1 MVGKSLSRGRFDL
14 RLLFAILLMLA
25 TTATAVAERRVAL
38 VIAEDDYRL
47 VRPLANP
54 VNDGE
59 AMEAALKKL
68 GFEVVL
74 ETNRDLRRMRR
85 ALDDFREDAKGA
97 DVALV
102 YFSGHGF
109 EISGDNRLLPVDA
122 DASSL
127 DQLEKTSLPL
137 EEVRDAVAA
146 TAKVG
151 LIVLDA
157 CRSDPFTGGS
167 GDGRGA
173 TSLIKDLVDKI
184 KPGLGRVG
192 KAENILFAFS
202 AAPGETAADGTG
214 ANSPFT
220 VALTKYLGTDG
231 LEIRS
236 VLTLVQQ
243 EVYDLSRGKQLP
255 YVESGLP
262 KLFFASAAKEQLPE
276 RERLLLAMADVTPE
290 MRGAVERV
298 ASDADMPLAPLYG
311 ALISSDTSH
320 LSGESLDAKLR
331 EAADAFVKVRGEMK
345 TLAADDPQVTELRRQ
360 AEEQL
365 ALGAFDGARVILA
378 KAADVDNVS
387 RQALKANFVSRTL
400 SEAATRFLSGGAA
413 RATLDY
419 ATAIKDYET
428 VLALYGEA
436 GQTSLSLE
444 QADRQ
449 SRTLEELGILYT
461 TIGKTDAAG
470 RAFAALVANLEQRAR
485 QETDPS
491 VKRDLAIGHIKF
503 ANIKMAQGDLPASLQ
518 NYEAARD
525 MLQGLTTNV
534 PDKKDWLGDL
544 AMAHD
549 KIGNV
554 LATQGDVGAA
564 AQAYRQ
570 SLSIKQQLAD
580 AEPNSVYLLRD
591 LTITYDEIGGLART
605 AGQLDGAQTAFEE
618 SLRIRLALAQNNPDD
633 PRHQRAVSV
642 SYTRIGDVL
651 RERGDA
657 GGALDAYNKSQII
670 AEALVRRDS
679 NDTDLK
685 RDLSVGYA
693 KIGNAY
699 GDQKDWPLAL
709 EAYQQAL
716 ATARDLAASDPG
728 NTDWQ
733 RDLSVCLE
741 KIAGVFDAQG
751 DIAGALQNYQDSLV
765 IADRLANLD
774 PGNSDWQRDLSITFE
789 EIGLLE
795 TKQRHYEGSKKAFE
809 ASLAIRQRLALSD
822 PDNAIWQFD
831 LVQAYINYAYVAKN
845 PKAVLSQ
852 ALDLTL
858 ELDRTG
864 KLAPRDKPTIK
875 YLRGL
880 LAKLKAAKK

>member
-1 MVGKSLSRGRFDL
+1 
-14 RLLFAILLMLA
+14 MLA

-59 AMEAALKKL
+59 VMEVALKKL
-68 GFEVVL
+68 GFEVVV

-85 ALDDFREDAKGA
+85 ALDDFREDAMGA

-102 YFSGHGF
+102 YFSGHGV

-220 VALTKYLGTDG
+220 AALIKYLGTDG

-461 TIGKTDAAG
+461 TVGNTDAAS

-525 MLQGLTTNV
+525 MLQGLTTDV

-544 AMAHD
+544 AMAND

-564 AQAYRQ
+564 AQAYQQ

-657 GGALDAYNKSQII
+657 AGALDAYNKSQII

-741 KIAGVFDAQG
+741 KIAGVFDAEG
-751 DIAGALQNYQDSLV
+751 NIAGALQNYQDSLV
-765 IADRLANLD
+765 IANRLANLD

>member
-1 MVGKSLSRGRFDL
+1 
-14 RLLFAILLMLA
+14 MLA

-47 VRPLANP
+47 VRPLSNP

-59 AMEAALKKL
+59 AIEAALKKL

-102 YFSGHGF
+102 YFSGHGV

-157 CRSDPFTGGS
+157 CRSDPFTDGN

-220 VALTKYLGTDG
+220 AALTKYLGTDG

-320 LSGESLDAKLR
+320 LSGESLNAKLR

-345 TLAADDPQVTELRRQ
+345 TLAADDPKVTELRRQ

-428 VLALYGEA
+428 VLSLYGEA

-461 TIGKTDAAG
+461 TVGNTDAAG

-518 NYEAARD
+518 NYEAARG
-525 MLQGLTTNV
+525 MLQGLTTDV

-564 AQAYRQ
+564 AQAYQQ

-618 SLRIRLALAQNNPDD
+618 SLRIRLALAQNNPDA

-657 GGALDAYNKSQII
+657 AGALDAYNKSQII

-741 KIAGVFDAQG
+741 KIAGVFDAEG
-751 DIAGALQNYQDSLV
+751 NIAGALQNYQDSLV
-765 IADRLANLD
+765 IANRLANLD

-852 ALDLTL
+852 ALDLL

>member
-1 MVGKSLSRGRFDL
+1 M
-14 RLLFAILLMLA
+14 RLLFALLLMLA
-25 TTATAVAERRVAL
+25 TTAAAVAERRVAL
-38 VIAEDDYRL
+38 VIADNDYRL

-54 VNDGE
+54 VNDGA
-59 AMEAALKKL
+59 AMEAALKTL

-102 YFSGHGF
+102 YFSGHGV

-137 EEVRDAVAA
+137 EEVRDAMAA

-173 TSLIKDLVDKI
+173 TSLIKGLVDKI

-220 VALTKYLGTDG
+220 AALTKYLGTDG

-428 VLALYGEA
+428 VLSLYGEA

-461 TIGKTDAAG
+461 TVGNTDAAG

-525 MLQGLTTNV
+525 MLQGLTANV

-564 AQAYRQ
+564 AQAYQQ

-657 GGALDAYNKSQII
+657 AGALDAYNKSQII

-751 DIAGALQNYQDSLV
+751 NIAGALQNYQDSLV
-765 IADRLANLD
+765 IANRLAKLD

-864 KLAPRDKPTIK
+864 KLAPRDKSTIK

>member
-1 MVGKSLSRGRFDL
+1 MVGKGLSRGRFDL
-14 RLLFAILLMLA
+14 RLLFALLLMIA
-25 TTATAVAERRVAL
+25 TTATAAAERRVAL
-38 VIAEDDYRL
+38 VMAEDDYRL

-54 VNDGE
+54 IHDGE
-59 AMEAALKKL
+59 AMQSALKKL

-74 ETNRDLRRMRR
+74 ETDRDLRRMRR

-102 YFSGHGF
+102 YFSGHGV

-127 DQLEKTSLPL
+127 DQLDKTSLPL
-137 EEVRDAVAA
+137 EEVRAAVAA

-157 CRSDPFTGGS
+157 CRSDPFSGNGGE
-167 GDGRGA
+167 GRGA
-173 TSLIKDLVDKI
+173 TSLAKDVADKV

-192 KAENILFAFS
+192 RAENILFAFS

-214 ANSPFT
+214 QNSPFT
-220 VALTKYLGTDG
+220 TALTKYLGTDG

-262 KLFFASAAKEQLPE
+262 KLFFAAAAKEQLPE

-290 MRGAVERV
+290 MRGEVEQI

-311 ALISSDTSH
+311 ALISADTSH
-320 LSGESLDAKLR
+320 LSADSLNARLR
-331 EAADAFVKVRGEMK
+331 EAADAFVKVRSEMK
-345 TLAADDPQVTELRRQ
+345 TLASDDPQVTELRRQ

-365 ALGAFDGARVILA
+365 SLGVFDGARALLA
-378 KAADVDNVS
+378 KAADIDNVS
-387 RQALKANFVSRTL
+387 RQALKVNFVSRTL

-413 RATLDY
+413 RADLDY
-419 ATAIKDYET
+419 TTAISDYES

-436 GQTSLSLE
+436 GQTSLNLE

-461 TIGKTDAAG
+461 TVGNVEAAG
-470 RAFAALVANLEQRAR
+470 RAFTALLANLEQRSR

-491 VKRDLAIGHIKF
+491 VKRDLAIAHIKL
-503 ANIKMAQGDLPASLQ
+503 ANTEMAQGDLPTSLE

-525 MLQGLTTNV
+525 MLQNLTASV

-544 AMAHD
+544 AMAND

-564 AQAYRQ
+564 AQAYQQ
-570 SLSIKQQLAD
+570 SLSIKQRLAD
-580 AEPNSVYLLRD
+580 AEPNSAYLLRD
-591 LTITYDEIGGLART
+591 LTITYDEIGDLART

-618 SLRIRLALAQNNPDD
+618 SLRIRLVLAENKPDD
-633 PRHQRAVSV
+633 PERQRAVSV
-642 SYTRIGDVL
+642 SHDRIGDLL
-651 RERGDA
+651 RQRGDA
-657 GGALDAYNKSQII
+657 AAALVAYTKSQAI
-670 AEALVRRDS
+670 AEEMVRRDP

-685 RDLSVGYA
+685 RDLSISYA
-693 KIGNAY
+693 KIGNALN
-699 GDQKDWPLAL
+699 DQENWPAALAS
-709 EAYQQAL
+709 YQQAL
-716 ATARDLAASDPG
+716 AVARDLAADDPG
-728 NTDWQ
+728 NTEWQ

-741 KIAGVFDAQG
+741 KVAGVLDAQG
-751 DIAGALQNYQDSLV
+751 DVSGALQNYQDSLA
-765 IADRLANLD
+765 IADRLAKLD
-774 PGNSDWQRDLSITFE
+774 PANSDWQRDLSITLS
-789 EIGLLE
+789 EIGMLE
-795 TKQRHYEGSKKAFE
+795 TKQRHFEGSKKAFE
-809 ASLAIRQRLALSD
+809 ASLGIRQKLAQSD
-822 PDNAIWQFD
+822 PNNAIWQFD
-831 LVQAYINYAYVAKN
+831 LVQAYINYAYVAKD
-845 PKAVLSQ
+845 PKAVLTK
-852 ALDLTL
+852 ALNLTL

-864 KLAPRDKPTIK
+864 RLAPRDKPTIK
-875 YLRGL
+875 YLRNL
-880 LAKLKAAKK
+880 LAKFGVRKK

>member
-1 MVGKSLSRGRFDL
+1 M
-14 RLLFAILLMLA
+14 RLLFALLLMLA

-59 AMEAALKKL
+59 VMEVALKKL
-68 GFEVVL
+68 GFEVVV

-85 ALDDFREDAKGA
+85 ALDDFREDAMGA

-102 YFSGHGF
+102 YFSGHGV

-157 CRSDPFTGGS
+157 CRSDPFTGGN

-220 VALTKYLGTDG
+220 AALIKYLGTDG

-461 TIGKTDAAG
+461 TVGNTDAAG

-525 MLQGLTTNV
+525 MLQGLTTDV

-564 AQAYRQ
+564 AQAYQQ

-657 GGALDAYNKSQII
+657 AGALDAYNKSQII

-765 IADRLANLD
+765 IADRLAKLD

>member
-1 MVGKSLSRGRFDL
+1 M
-14 RLLFAILLMLA
+14 RLLFALLLMLA
-25 TTATAVAERRVAL
+25 TTATAVAERRMAL
-38 VIAEDDYRL
+38 VIADNDYRL
-47 VRPLANP
+47 VRKLANP

-59 AMEAALKKL
+59 AMEAALKTL

-85 ALDDFREDAKGA
+85 ALDDFREDAMGA

-102 YFSGHGF
+102 YFSGHGV

-157 CRSDPFTGGS
+157 CRSDPFTGGN

-220 VALTKYLGTDG
+220 AALIKYLGTDG

-400 SEAATRFLSGGAA
+400 SEAATLFLSGGAA

-428 VLALYGEA
+428 VLSLYGEA

-461 TIGKTDAAG
+461 TAGNTDAAG

-534 PDKKDWLGDL
+534 PDKKDLLGDL

-564 AQAYRQ
+564 AQAYQQ

-657 GGALDAYNKSQII
+657 AGALDAYNKSQII

-765 IADRLANLD
+765 IADRLAKLD

-809 ASLAIRQRLALSD
+809 ASLTIRQRLALSD

>member
-1 MVGKSLSRGRFDL
+1 M
-14 RLLFAILLMLA
+14 RLLFALLLMLA

-59 AMEAALKKL
+59 VMEVALKKL
-68 GFEVVL
+68 GFEVVV

-85 ALDDFREDAKGA
+85 ALDDFREDAMGA

-102 YFSGHGF
+102 YFSGHGV

-157 CRSDPFTGGS
+157 CRSDPFTGGN

-202 AAPGETAADGTG
+202 AAPGEAAADGTG

-220 VALTKYLGTDG
+220 AALIKYLGTDG

-461 TIGKTDAAG
+461 TVGNTDAAG

-525 MLQGLTTNV
+525 MLQGLTTDV

-544 AMAHD
+544 AMAND

-554 LATQGDVGAA
+554 LATQGDLGAA
-564 AQAYRQ
+564 AQAYQQ

-657 GGALDAYNKSQII
+657 AGALDAYNKSQII

-685 RDLSVGYA
+685 RDLSVGHA

-765 IADRLANLD
+765 IADRLAKLD

>member
-1 MVGKSLSRGRFDL
+1 M
-14 RLLFAILLMLA
+14 RLLFALLLTIA
-25 TTATAVAERRVAL
+25 TTATALAERRVAL
-38 VIAEDDYRL
+38 VMAEDDYRL

-54 VNDGE
+54 IHDGE

-68 GFEVVL
+68 GFEVIL

-102 YFSGHGF
+102 YFSGHGV

-127 DQLEKTSLPL
+127 DQLNKTSLPL

-157 CRSDPFTGGS
+157 CRSDPFSASS
-167 GDGRGA
+167 GEGRGA
-173 TSLIKDLVDKI
+173 TSLAKDVSDKV

-192 KAENILFAFS
+192 RAENILFAFS

-214 ANSPFT
+214 ENSPFT
-220 VALTKYLGTDG
+220 AALAKYLGTDG

-262 KLFFASAAKEQLPE
+262 KLFFAAAAKEQLPE

-290 MRGAVERV
+290 MRGEVEQI

-311 ALISSDTSH
+311 ALLSADTGH
-320 LSGESLDAKLR
+320 LSADSLNARLR

-345 TLAADDPQVTELRRQ
+345 TLASDDPQVAELRRR

-365 ALGAFDGARVILA
+365 SLGAFDGARALLA
-378 KAADVDNVS
+378 KAADIDNAS
-387 RQALKANFVSRTL
+387 RQALKGNFVSRTL
-400 SEAATRFLSGGAA
+400 SEAATLYLSGGAA
-413 RATLDY
+413 RADLDY
-419 ATAIKDYET
+419 GTAIKDYET
-428 VLALYGEA
+428 VLSLYGEA
-436 GQTSLSLE
+436 GQTSFTLE

-461 TIGKTDAAG
+461 TVGNVEAAG
-470 RAFAALVANLEQRAR
+470 RAFTALLANLEQRSR

-491 VKRDLAIGHIKF
+491 VKRDLAISHIKL
-503 ANIKMAQGDLPASLQ
+503 ANIKMAQGDLPTSLEH
-518 NYEAARD
+518 YESARD
-525 MLQGLTTNV
+525 MLQDLTASA
-534 PDKKDWLGDL
+534 PDDKGWLGDL
-544 AMAHD
+544 AMAND

-564 AQAYRQ
+564 AKAYQQ
-570 SLSIKQQLAD
+570 SLSIKRQLAD
-580 AEPNSVYLLRD
+580 AEPNSASLLRD
-591 LTITYDEIGGLART
+591 LTITYDEIGDLART
-605 AGQLDGAQTAFEE
+605 AGQLDGARTAFEE
-618 SLRIRLALAQNNPDD
+618 SLRIRLVLAENKPDD
-633 PRHQRAVSV
+633 PERQRAVSV
-642 SYTRIGDVL
+642 SHERIGDLL

-657 GGALDAYNKSQII
+657 AGALVAYDKSQAI
-670 AEALVRRDS
+670 AEELVRRDP

-685 RDLSVGYA
+685 RDLSISYA
-693 KIGNAY
+693 KIGNALN
-699 GDQKDWPLAL
+699 DQENWPAALAS
-709 EAYQQAL
+709 YRQAL
-716 ATARDLAASDPG
+716 AVARELAADDPG

-741 KIAGVFDAQG
+741 KVAGVLEAQG
-751 DIAGALQNYQDSLV
+751 DVGGALQNYQDSLAIV
-765 IADRLANLD
+765 DRLAKLD
-774 PGNSDWQRDLSITFE
+774 PGNSDWQRDLSITLS
-789 EIGLLE
+789 EIGMLE
-795 TKQRHYEGSKKAFE
+795 TKQRHFEGSRKAFE
-809 ASLAIRQRLALSD
+809 ASLGIRQKLAQSD
-822 PDNAIWQFD
+822 PNNAIWQFD
-831 LVQAYINYAYVAKN
+831 LVQAYINHAYVAKD
-845 PKAVLSQ
+845 PKAELTK
-852 ALDLTL
+852 ALNLTL
-858 ELDRTG
+858 ELDRAG
-864 KLAPRDKPTIK
+864 RLAPRDKSTIN

-880 LAKLKAAKK
+880 LAKFNARKK

>member
-1 MVGKSLSRGRFDL
+1 M
-14 RLLFAILLMLA
+14 RLLFALLLMIA
-25 TTATAVAERRVAL
+25 TTATAVAERRLAL
-38 VIAEDDYRL
+38 VMAEDDYRL
-47 VRPLANP
+47 VRPLVNP
-54 VNDGE
+54 IHDGE

-102 YFSGHGF
+102 YFSGHGV

-127 DQLEKTSLPL
+127 DQLNKTSLPL

-157 CRSDPFTGGS
+157 CRSDPFSASAGE
-167 GDGRGA
+167 GRGA
-173 TSLIKDLVDKI
+173 TSLAKDVADKV

-192 KAENILFAFS
+192 RAENILFAFS
-202 AAPGETAADGTG
+202 AAPGETAADGSG
-214 ANSPFT
+214 ENSPFT
-220 VALTKYLGTDG
+220 MALTKYLGTDG

-262 KLFFASAAKEQLPE
+262 KLFFAAAAKEQLPE
-276 RERLLLAMADVTPE
+276 RERLLLAMADVTPQ
-290 MRGAVERV
+290 MRGEVEQI

-320 LSGESLDAKLR
+320 LSADSLNARLR
-331 EAADAFVKVRGEMK
+331 EAADAFVKVRSEMK
-345 TLAADDPQVTELRRQ
+345 TLASDDPQVAELRRQ

-365 ALGAFDGARVILA
+365 SLGAFDGARALLA
-378 KAADVDNVS
+378 KAADIDNVS
-387 RQALKANFVSRTL
+387 RQALKVNFVSRTL

-413 RATLDY
+413 RADLDY
-419 ATAIKDYET
+419 ATAIGDYES

-436 GQTSLSLE
+436 GQTSLNLE

-461 TIGKTDAAG
+461 TVGNVEAAG
-470 RAFAALVANLEQRAR
+470 RAFTALLANLEQRSR

-491 VKRDLAIGHIKF
+491 VKRDLAVSHIKL
-503 ANIKMAQGDLPASLQ
+503 ANTEMVQGDLPTSLEH
-518 NYEAARD
+518 YEAARD
-525 MLQGLTTNV
+525 MLQDLTASV
-534 PDKKDWLGDL
+534 PDEKGWLGDL
-544 AMAHD
+544 AMAND

-564 AQAYRQ
+564 AKAYQQ
-570 SLSIKQQLAD
+570 SLSIKQKLAD
-580 AEPNSVYLLRD
+580 AEPNSAYLLRD
-591 LTITYDEIGGLART
+591 LTITYDEIGDLART
-605 AGQLDGAQTAFEE
+605 AGQLDSAQAAFEE
-618 SLRIRLALAQNNPDD
+618 SLRIRLVLVENKPDD
-633 PRHQRAVSV
+633 PERQRAVSV
-642 SYTRIGDVL
+642 SHERIGDLL
-651 RERGDA
+651 RQRGDA
-657 GGALDAYNKSQII
+657 AGALVAYNKSQAI
-670 AEALVRRDS
+670 AEELVRRDP

-685 RDLSVGYA
+685 RDLSINYA
-693 KIGNAY
+693 KVGNALN
-699 GDQKDWPLAL
+699 DQENWPAALAS
-709 EAYQQAL
+709 YQQAL
-716 ATARDLAASDPG
+716 AVARELAADDPG
-728 NTDWQ
+728 NTEWQ

-741 KIAGVFDAQG
+741 KVAGVLDAQG
-751 DIAGALQNYQDSLV
+751 DVSGALQNYQDSFA
-765 IADRLANLD
+765 IADRLAKLD
-774 PGNSDWQRDLSITFE
+774 PANSDWQRDLSITLS
-789 EIGLLE
+789 EIGMLE
-795 TKQRHYEGSKKAFE
+795 VKQHHFEGSKKAFE
-809 ASLAIRQRLALSD
+809 ASLGIRQQLAQSD
-822 PDNAIWQFD
+822 PNNATWQFD
-831 LVQAYINYAYVAKN
+831 LVQAYINYAYVAKD
-845 PKAVLSQ
+845 PKA
-852 ALDLTL
+852 ALTKALNLTL

-864 KLAPRDKPTIK
+864 RLAPRDKPTIK

-880 LAKLKAAKK
+880 LAKFNARKK

>member
-1 MVGKSLSRGRFDL
+1 
-14 RLLFAILLMLA
+14 MLA

-59 AMEAALKKL
+59 VMEVALKKL
-68 GFEVVL
+68 GFEVVV

-85 ALDDFREDAKGA
+85 ALDDFREDAMGA

-102 YFSGHGF
+102 YFSGHGV

-137 EEVRDAVAA
+137 EEVRDAIAA

-157 CRSDPFTGGS
+157 CRSDPFTGGN

-220 VALTKYLGTDG
+220 AALIKYLGTDG

-400 SEAATRFLSGGAA
+400 SEAATLFLSGGAA

-428 VLALYGEA
+428 VLSLYGEA

-461 TIGKTDAAG
+461 TVGNTDAAG

-525 MLQGLTTNV
+525 MLQGLTTDV

-564 AQAYRQ
+564 AQAYQQ

-657 GGALDAYNKSQII
+657 AGALDAYNKSQII

-741 KIAGVFDAQG
+741 KIAGVFDAEG
-751 DIAGALQNYQDSLV
+751 NIAGALQNYQDSLV
-765 IADRLANLD
+765 IANRLANLD

>member
-1 MVGKSLSRGRFDL
+1 MTEPGRFDL
-14 RLLFAILLMLA
+14 RLLFALLLMLA

-47 VRPLANP
+47 VRKLSNP

-59 AMEAALKKL
+59 AMEAALKRL

-102 YFSGHGF
+102 YFSGHGV

-157 CRSDPFTGGS
+157 CRSDPFTAGN

-220 VALTKYLGTDG
+220 AALTKYLGTDG

-320 LSGESLDAKLR
+320 LSGESLNAKLR

-345 TLAADDPQVTELRRQ
+345 TLAADDPKVTELRRQ

-544 AMAHD
+544 AMAND

-564 AQAYRQ
+564 AQAYQQ

-618 SLRIRLALAQNNPDD
+618 SLRIRLALAQNNLDD

-657 GGALDAYNKSQII
+657 AGALDAYNKSQII

-875 YLRGL
+875 YLRRL

>member
-1 MVGKSLSRGRFDL
+1 M
-14 RLLFAILLMLA
+14 RLLFALLLIVS

-38 VIAEDDYRL
+38 VIADDDYRL
-47 VRPLANP
+47 IRPLANP

-59 AMEAALKKL
+59 AMEGALKKL

-102 YFSGHGF
+102 YFSGHGV

-157 CRSDPFTGGS
+157 CRSDPFSGTS

-184 KPGLGRVG
+184 KPGFGRVG

-202 AAPGETAADGTG
+202 AAPGETAADGSG

-220 VALTKYLGTDG
+220 AALTKYLGTDG

-243 EVYDLSRGKQLP
+243 EVYDLTRGKQLP

-290 MRGAVERV
+290 MRGQVERV

-311 ALISSDTSH
+311 ALISSDTAN
-320 LSGESLDAKLR
+320 LSAASLDARLR
-331 EAADAFVKVRGEMK
+331 EAADAFVKVRAEMK
-345 TLAADDPQVTELRRQ
+345 TLAADDPRVTDLRRQ

-365 ALGAFDGARVILA
+365 SLGAFGLA
-378 KAADVDNVS
+378 QAKLAEAVDVDEVS
-387 RQALKANFVSRTL
+387 RKALKANFVDRTL
-400 SEAATRFLSGGAA
+400 SQAATLFLSAGAS
-413 RATLDY
+413 RADLSY
-419 ATAIKDYET
+419 AEAIKGYES

-461 TIGKTDAAG
+461 TVGNTDAAG
-470 RAFAALVANLEQRAR
+470 RAFAALLANLEQRSR

-491 VKRDLAIGHIKF
+491 VKRDLAISHIKL
-503 ANIKMAQGDLPASLQ
+503 ANIKMAQGDLPTSLE

-525 MLQGLTTNV
+525 MLQNLTTSA

-544 AMAHD
+544 AMAND

-564 AQAYRQ
+564 AQAYQQ

-580 AEPNSVYLLRD
+580 AEPNSASLLRD
-591 LTITYDEIGGLART
+591 LTITYDEIGDLART

-618 SLRIRLALAQNNPDD
+618 SLRIRLALAENKPDD
-633 PRHQRAVSV
+633 PQRQRAVSV
-642 SYTRIGDVL
+642 SHDRIGDVL

-657 GGALDAYNKSQII
+657 AGALTAFNKSRSI
-670 AEALVRRDS
+670 AEELVRRDP

-685 RDLSVGYA
+685 RDLSVSYA

-699 GDQKDWPLAL
+699 SDQKDWPPAL
-709 EAYQQAL
+709 ESYQQAL
-716 ATARDLAASDPG
+716 EIARDLAAIDPG

-733 RDLSVCLE
+733 RGLSVSLDRV
-741 KIAGVFDAQG
+741 ASVLDAQG
-751 DIAGALQNYQDSLV
+751 DVSGALQNYQDSLA
-765 IADRLANLD
+765 IAERLARLD
-774 PGNSDWQRDLSITFE
+774 PANSDWQRDLAITLQK
-789 EIGLLE
+789 IGYLE
-795 TKQRHYEGSKKAFE
+795 TDRRHFEGSKTAFE
-809 ASLAIRQRLALSD
+809 ASLAIAKTLAQSD
-822 PDNAIWQFD
+822 PDNAIWQAD
-831 LVQAYINYAYVAKN
+831 LARAYVAYAYVAKD
-845 PKAVLSQ
+845 PKA
-852 ALDLTL
+852 ALTKALNLTL

-864 KLAPRDKPTIK
+864 RLAPGDKFMIK
-875 YLRGL
+875 YLRNL
-880 LAKLKAAKK
+880 LAKSGARKK

>member
-1 MVGKSLSRGRFDL
+1 M
-14 RLLFAILLMLA
+14 RLLFALLLMLA

-38 VIAEDDYRL
+38 VIADNDYRL
-47 VRPLANP
+47 VRKLANP

-59 AMEAALKKL
+59 AMEAALKTL

-102 YFSGHGF
+102 YFSGHGV

-127 DQLEKTSLPL
+127 DRLEKTSLPL

-173 TSLIKDLVDKI
+173 TSLIKGLVDKI

-220 VALTKYLGTDG
+220 AALTKYLGTDG

-387 RQALKANFVSRTL
+387 RQALKANFVNRTL
-400 SEAATRFLSGGAA
+400 SEAATLFLSGAAA

-525 MLQGLTTNV
+525 MLQDLTARV

-544 AMAHD
+544 AMAND

-554 LATQGDVGAA
+554 LATQGDAGAA

-580 AEPNSVYLLRD
+580 AEPNSVYLLRG

-657 GGALDAYNKSQII
+657 AGALDAYHKSQII

-751 DIAGALQNYQDSLV
+751 NIAGALQNYQDSLV
-765 IADRLANLD
+765 IANRLANLD

-795 TKQRHYEGSKKAFE
+795 TKQRHYDGSKKAFE

-864 KLAPRDKPTIK
+864 KLAPRDKPTIR
-875 YLRGL
+875 YLRRL

>member
-1 MVGKSLSRGRFDL
+1 M
-14 RLLFAILLMLA
+14 RLLFALLLMLA

-47 VRPLANP
+47 VRKLSNP

-102 YFSGHGF
+102 YFSGHGV

-127 DQLEKTSLPL
+127 DRLEKTSLPL
-137 EEVRDAVAA
+137 EEVRGAVAA

-214 ANSPFT
+214 ANSPFAA
-220 VALTKYLGTDG
+220 ALTKYLGTDG

-360 AEEQL
+360 AEEKL

-525 MLQGLTTNV
+525 MLQGLTTDV

-544 AMAHD
+544 AMAND

-564 AQAYRQ
+564 AQAYQQ
-570 SLSIKQQLAD
+570 SLTIKQQLAD

-657 GGALDAYNKSQII
+657 AGALDAYNKSQII

-875 YLRGL
+875 YLRRL

>member
-1 MVGKSLSRGRFDL
+1 MRF
-14 RLLFAILLMLA
+14 LFALLLMLA

-38 VIAEDDYRL
+38 VLADDDYRL
-47 VRPLANP
+47 VRKLSNP

-102 YFSGHGF
+102 YFSGHGV

-137 EEVRDAVAA
+137 EEVRDAVAT

-157 CRSDPFTGGS
+157 CRSDPFTGG
-167 GDGRGA
+167 GGEGRGA
-173 TSLIKDLVDKI
+173 ASLIKDLVDKV
-184 KPGLGRVG
+184 KPGLGRIG

-220 VALTKYLGTDG
+220 AALTKYLGTDG

-255 YVESGLP
+255 YVENGLP

-290 MRGAVERV
+290 MRGAVERI

-311 ALISSDTSH
+311 ALISTDTSH

-331 EAADAFVKVRGEMK
+331 EAADAFVKVQGEMK
-345 TLAADDPQVTELRRQ
+345 TLAADDPKVTELRHQ

-365 ALGAFDGARVILA
+365 SLGAFDGARVILA
-378 KAADVDNVS
+378 KAADIDNVS
-387 RQALKANFVSRTL
+387 RTTLKSKFVSRTL

-413 RATLDY
+413 RASLDY
-419 ATAIKDYET
+419 ATAISDYES

-461 TIGKTDAAG
+461 TVGNVEAAG
-470 RAFAALVANLEQRAR
+470 RAFTALLANLEQRAR
-485 QETDPS
+485 QESDPS
-491 VKRDLAIGHIKF
+491 VKRDLAISHIKL

-518 NYEAARD
+518 SYEAARD
-525 MLQGLTTNV
+525 MLQDLTARV
-534 PDKKDWLGDL
+534 PDKKGWLGDL
-544 AMAHD
+544 AMAND

-564 AQAYRQ
+564 AQAYQ
-570 SLSIKQQLAD
+570 KSLSLKQQLAD

-591 LTITYDEIGGLART
+591 LTITYDEIGDLART

-618 SLRIRLALAQNNPDD
+618 SLRIRLALADNKPDD
-633 PRHQRAVSV
+633 PEHQRAVSV
-642 SYTRIGDVL
+642 SYTRIGDVM
-651 RERGDA
+651 RQRGDPA
-657 GGALDAYNKSQII
+657 GALAAYNKNQAI
-670 AEALVRRDS
+670 AEALARRDP

-693 KIGNAY
+693 KIGNALS
-699 GDQKDWPLAL
+699 DQKDWQPAL
-709 EAYQQAL
+709 ESYQQAL
-716 ATARDLAASDPG
+716 AIAHELAASDPG

-733 RDLSVCLE
+733 RDLSVSLE
-741 KIAGVFDAQG
+741 KVAGVLNAQG
-751 DIAGALQNYQDSLV
+751 DVSGALQNYQDSLA
-765 IADRLANLD
+765 IADRLAKLD
-774 PGNSDWQRDLSITFE
+774 PANSDWQRDLSITFE

-795 TKQRHYEGSKKAFE
+795 TKQRHFEGSKNAFE
-809 ASLAIRQRLALSD
+809 ASLGIRQKLAQSD

-831 LVQAYINYAYVAKN
+831 LVQAYINYAYVAKD
-845 PKAVLSQ
+845 PKA
-852 ALDLTL
+852 ALTKALNITL

-864 KLAPRDKPTIK
+864 RLAPRDKPTIK

-880 LAKLKAAKK
+880 LAKLGARKK

>member
-1 MVGKSLSRGRFDL
+1 M
-14 RLLFAILLMLA
+14 RLLFALLLMLA

-59 AMEAALKKL
+59 VMEVALKKL
-68 GFEVVL
+68 GFEVVV

-85 ALDDFREDAKGA
+85 ALDDFREDAMGA

-102 YFSGHGF
+102 YFSGHGV

-157 CRSDPFTGGS
+157 CRSDPFTGGN

-220 VALTKYLGTDG
+220 AALIKYLGTDG

-461 TIGKTDAAG
+461 TVGNTDAAG

-657 GGALDAYNKSQII
+657 AGALDAYNKSQII

-716 ATARDLAASDPG
+716 ATARDLAARDPG

-751 DIAGALQNYQDSLV
+751 NIAGALQNYQDSLV
-765 IADRLANLD
+765 IANRLANLD

-795 TKQRHYEGSKKAFE
+795 TEQRHYEGSKKAFE

>member
-1 MVGKSLSRGRFDL
+1 MLRKGLSRGRFDL
-14 RLLFAILLMLA
+14 RLLFALLLMFA

-38 VIAEDDYRL
+38 VMADNDYRL

-54 VNDGE
+54 IHDGE

-68 GFEVVL
+68 GFEVIL

-102 YFSGHGF
+102 YFSGHGV

-127 DQLEKTSLPL
+127 DQLNRTSLPL
-137 EEVRDAVAA
+137 EEVRAAVAA

-157 CRSDPFTGGS
+157 CRSDPFSGSS

-173 TSLIKDLVDKI
+173 TSLAKDVADKV

-192 KAENILFAFS
+192 RAENILFAFS

-214 ANSPFT
+214 ENSPFT
-220 VALTKYLGTDG
+220 TALTKYLGTDG

-262 KLFFASAAKEQLPE
+262 KLFFAAAAKEQLPE

-290 MRGAVERV
+290 MRGEVEQI

-320 LSGESLDAKLR
+320 LSADSLNARLR
-331 EAADAFVKVRGEMK
+331 EAADAFVKVRSEMK
-345 TLAADDPQVTELRRQ
+345 TLASDDPQVAELRRQ

-365 ALGAFDGARVILA
+365 SLGAFDGARALLA
-378 KAADVDNVS
+378 KAADIDNVS
-387 RQALKANFVSRTL
+387 RQALKGNFVSRTL
-400 SEAATRFLSGGAA
+400 SEAATLFLSGGAA
-413 RATLDY
+413 RADLDY
-419 ATAIKDYET
+419 TTAIKDYET
-428 VLALYGEA
+428 VLSLYGEA
-436 GQTSLSLE
+436 GQTALTLE

-461 TIGKTDAAG
+461 TVGNVEAAG
-470 RAFAALVANLEQRAR
+470 RAFSALLANLEQRSR

-491 VKRDLAIGHIKF
+491 VKRDLAISHIKL
-503 ANIKMAQGDLPASLQ
+503 ANIKMVQGDLPTSLEH
-518 NYEAARD
+518 YEAARD
-525 MLQGLTTNV
+525 MLQDLTASV
-534 PDKKDWLGDL
+534 PDEKEWLGDL
-544 AMAHD
+544 ATAND

-564 AQAYRQ
+564 AKAYQQ
-570 SLSIKQQLAD
+570 SLSIKQKLAN
-580 AEPNSVYLLRD
+580 AEPNSAYLLRD
-591 LTITYDEIGGLART
+591 LTITYDEIGDLART
-605 AGQLDGAQTAFEE
+605 AGQLDDAQTAFEE
-618 SLRIRLALAQNNPDD
+618 SLRIRLALAGNKPDD
-633 PRHQRAVSV
+633 PERQRAVSV
-642 SYTRIGDVL
+642 SHDRIGDLL
-651 RERGDA
+651 RQRGDPA
-657 GGALDAYNKSQII
+657 GALVAYGKSQAI
-670 AEALVRRDS
+670 AEELARRDP

-685 RDLSVGYA
+685 RDLSINYA
-693 KIGNAY
+693 KVGNALS
-699 GDQKDWPLAL
+699 DQENWPAALAS
-709 EAYQQAL
+709 YQQAL
-716 ATARDLAASDPG
+716 AVARGLAAADPG
-728 NTDWQ
+728 NTEWQ

-741 KIAGVFDAQG
+741 KVAGVLDAQG
-751 DIAGALQNYQDSLV
+751 DVSGALQNYQDSFA
-765 IADRLANLD
+765 IADRLAKLD
-774 PGNSDWQRDLSITFE
+774 PANSDWQRDLSITLS
-789 EIGLLE
+789 EIGMLE
-795 TKQRHYEGSKKAFE
+795 VKQRHFEGSQKAFE
-809 ASLAIRQRLALSD
+809 ASLGIRQKLAQSD
-822 PDNAIWQFD
+822 PNNAIWQFD

-845 PKAVLSQ
+845 PKAVLTK
-852 ALDLTL
+852 ALNLTL

-864 KLAPRDKPTIK
+864 RLAPRDKPMIK

-880 LAKLKAAKK
+880 LAKFSGRKK

>member
-1 MVGKSLSRGRFDL
+1 
-14 RLLFAILLMLA
+14 MLA

-59 AMEAALKKL
+59 VMEVALKKL
-68 GFEVVL
+68 GFEVVV

-85 ALDDFREDAKGA
+85 ALDDFREDAMGA

-102 YFSGHGF
+102 YFSGHGV

-157 CRSDPFTGGS
+157 CRSDPFTGGN

-220 VALTKYLGTDG
+220 AALIKYLGTDG

-461 TIGKTDAAG
+461 TVGNTDAAG

-525 MLQGLTTNV
+525 MLQGLTTDV

-544 AMAHD
+544 AMAND

-554 LATQGDVGAA
+554 LATQGDLGAA
-564 AQAYRQ
+564 AQAYQQ

-657 GGALDAYNKSQII
+657 AGALDAYNKSQII

-699 GDQKDWPLAL
+699 GDQKDWPFAL